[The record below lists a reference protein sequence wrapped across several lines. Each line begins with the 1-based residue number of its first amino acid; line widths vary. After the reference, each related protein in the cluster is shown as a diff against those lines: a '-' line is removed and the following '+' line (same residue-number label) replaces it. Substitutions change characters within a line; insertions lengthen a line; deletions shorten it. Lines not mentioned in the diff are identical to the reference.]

1 MKILKYSKWPY
12 CQRNIQSNTFRG
24 ESGQQ
29 ICDTIFQIRAC
40 FAKNTTSQH
49 KVQLKAKIL
58 QYLFKYNRNFQ
69 LQMASKFTK
78 RTRKTKQVITIAS
91 CSRQIFPLKFTVIQI
106 KIKWFMCQYIFLFFI
121 KIQLLSAMLAKNYLC
136 HISKNITPK
145 YNIYHLK
152 IWRAYHILEPLPCKL

>member
-78 RTRKTKQVITIAS
+78 RTRKTKQVISIAS
-91 CSRQIFPLKFTVIQI
+91 SRFGYFRPQTKICGWAYKIAHNIWNFVPNLKMDE
-106 KIKWFMCQYIFLFFI
+106 K
-121 KIQLLSAMLAKNYLC
+121 
-136 HISKNITPK
+136 
-145 YNIYHLK
+145 
-152 IWRAYHILEPLPCKL
+152 RRKLIEVRVTT